1 MKQSLL
7 GNVLLLITAI
17 IWGAAFVAQKIGVVE
32 LGTFTLTS
40 VRFFISGVALL
51 PFALIRNKKRRL
63 DAQRAGESGALT
75 VTEKKSL
82 IWGGVICG
90 VCLMLATVTQQYGL
104 KYTSA
109 GKAGFITALYILFV
123 PVFRFFG
130 GKKASI
136 MVWLSVLAAL
146 AGLYLLC
153 ITEGFSV
160 NKGDLFT
167 LLCAAIFSVHIL
179 VVDRVSPHTDGVT
192 MSCIQF
198 FVASLTAAIPMLII
212 EKTAFSV
219 ILAGW
224 APLLYLGIIS
234 GGIGYTLQILGQQR
248 TEPTV
253 ASLIM
258 SLESVFAAIS
268 GAVFLSESLR
278 GREIIGCVIVFAA
291 ILVSQIDPRQLR
303 IGKRKPSHS

>member
-1 MKQSLL
+1 MKKSLL

-51 PFALIRNKKRRL
+51 PFALMRNKKRRL

-75 VTEKKSL
+75 ETEKKSL

-104 KYTSA
+104 QYTSA

-136 MVWLSVLAAL
+136 VVWLSVLAAL
-146 AGLYLLC
+146 AGFYLLC

-179 VVDRVSPHTDGVT
+179 VVDRVSAHADGVVL
-192 MSCIQF
+192 SCIQF
-198 FVASLTAAIPMLII
+198 FVASLTAAVPMLII
-212 EKTAFSV
+212 ERTSFSA

-224 APLLYLGIIS
+224 APLLYLGVIS
-234 GGIGYTLQILGQQR
+234 GGIGYTLQILGQKR

-268 GAVFLSESLR
+268 GVVFLSESFN
-278 GREIIGCVIVFAA
+278 GREIIGCVLVLAA
-291 ILVSQIDPRQLR
+291 TLFSQVDPQKLCL
-303 IGKRKPSHS
+303 GKHKPSHS